1 MVSGGGI
8 GKLSLQG
15 AVSQRNVK
23 LTYRFESCPD
33 HNELIT
39 QMDSSILKDGDI
51 LLGARQERYLKFGF
65 NDIKNRARKATYF
78 VRFNQP

>member
-39 QMDSSILKDGDI
+39 QMMYVSKKHTDI
-51 LLGARQERYLKFGF
+51 LLGAGKSGF
-65 NDIKNRARKATYF
+65 
-78 VRFNQP
+78 